1 MMKNAKIA
9 GIGYYVPERV
19 VTNEEIAPWVDV
31 DGPWI
36 EERTG
41 IRERRYAKMGEE
53 TATTMGTIAAKI
65 AIDRAGITPN
75 DIDFIIFATMSADYI
90 VPGCGV
96 LLQREL
102 GITGNEIGA
111 LDIRNQCS
119 GFIYALAVADKF
131 IKTGTYR
138 NILVVAAER
147 QSFNLD
153 YSLRGRDSAII
164 FADGAGAVVLQP
176 TDQPNEGILTTHLHA
191 DGTDAEELAII
202 NPGSHGNYHL
212 KKYKSQYLESEYNL
226 VHPNTGPFEGQFIY
240 PGVFKGYLV
249 IKKAFQKFPEAIQEA
264 IKTEG
269 YSLSDVDF
277 FVMHQ
282 ANLRILEYI
291 QKKLGLPDEKLWNN
305 IQQYGN
311 TTAASVP
318 IALCEAWE
326 AGRIRGGDLV
336 CLAAFGSGFTWAS
349 ALVRW

>member
-1 MMKNAKIA
+1 MKNTKIA

-41 IRERRYAKMGEE
+41 IRERRYAKVGEE
-53 TATTMGTIAAKI
+53 TATTMGTIAARI
-65 AIDRAGITPN
+65 AIDRAGITPK
-75 DIDFIIFATMSADYI
+75 DVDFIIFATMSADYI

-102 GITGNEIGA
+102 GITSSEIGA

-119 GFIYALAVADKF
+119 GFIYALSVADKF
-131 IKTGTYR
+131 IKTGTYK

-176 TDQPNEGILTTHLHA
+176 TDQPSEGILTTHLHA

-212 KKYKSQYLESEYNL
+212 KKYKMQYLESEYNL

-264 IKTEG
+264 IKTAG
-269 YSLSDVDF
+269 YSLGDVDF

-305 IQQYGN
+305 IQLYGN

-326 AGRIRGGDLV
+326 AGRIREGDLV

-349 ALVRW
+349 ALIRW

>member
-1 MMKNAKIA
+1 MLNSKIA

-19 VTNEEIAPWVDV
+19 VPNEEIAPWMDIN
-31 DGPWI
+31 GAWI

-53 TATTMGTIAAKI
+53 TSTTMGAVASRI
-65 AIDRAGITPN
+65 AIERAGITPN
-75 DIDFIIFATMSADYI
+75 EIDFIVFATMSPDYP

-102 GITGNEIGA
+102 GITNSEIGA

-119 GFIYALAVADKF
+119 GFIYALSVADKF
-131 IKTGTYR
+131 IRTGTYR

-153 YSLRGRDSAII
+153 YTLRGRDSAII
-164 FADGAGAVVLQP
+164 FADGAGAVVMQP
-176 TDQPNEGILTTHLHA
+176 TDKPGQGVLSTHLHS
-191 DGTDAEELAII
+191 DGTDAEELSVI

-212 KKYKSQYLESEYNL
+212 KKYKSQYLESEYNFIQ
-226 VHPNTGPFEGQFIY
+226 PNDGPFEAQYIF

-249 IKKAFQKFPEAIQEA
+249 IKKAFQKFPEVILKA
-264 IKTEG
+264 TRSNG
-269 YSLSDVDF
+269 YSLDDIDF

-282 ANLRILEYI
+282 ANLRILEYV
-291 QKKLGLPDEKLWNN
+291 QKKLNLPDEKIWNN

-326 AGRIRGGDLV
+326 AGKIKEGSLV
-336 CLAAFGSGFTWAS
+336 CLSAFGSGFTWAS
-349 ALVRW
+349 ALIRW

>member
-1 MMKNAKIA
+1 MVKSKIA

-19 VTNEEIAPWVDV
+19 VSNDELGPWVDV
-31 DGPWI
+31 DGAWI

-53 TATTMGTIAAKI
+53 TATTMGATAARI
-65 AIDRAGITPN
+65 AIERAGIVPQ
-75 DIDFIIFATMSADYI
+75 DIDFIVFATMSADYL

-102 GITGNEIGA
+102 GITRNEVGA
-111 LDIRNQCS
+111 LDIRNQCT
-119 GFIYALAVADKF
+119 GFLYALSVADKF
-131 IKTGTYR
+131 IQTGTYR

-147 QSFNLD
+147 QSFGLD

-176 TDQPNEGILTTHLHA
+176 ATQPNQGILTTHLHS
-191 DGTDAEELAII
+191 DGTDAEELAVI
-202 NPGSHGNYHL
+202 NPGSHGNHHL
-212 KKYKSQYLESEYNL
+212 KKYKLQYLESEYNFI
-226 VHPNTGPFEGQFIY
+226 HPNTGPFEAQYIF

-249 IKKAFQKFPEAIQEA
+249 IKKAFQKFPEVIEEA
-264 IKTEG
+264 IHANG
-269 YSLSDVDF
+269 YTLNDVDF

-282 ANLRILEYI
+282 ANLRILEYV
-291 QKKLGLPDEKLWNN
+291 QKKLDIPSEKIWNN

-311 TTAASVP
+311 TTSASVP

-326 AGRIRGGDLV
+326 AGKIRRGDLI

-349 ALVRW
+349 ILLRW